1 MADFPKY
8 IRIDVTG
15 PDKNGHVNAE
25 LTPDNNVKPIV
36 TAHWQERYEHRWK
49 KIEGTDKI
57 DNFAGVDYGFHNGPL
72 CVKCGLSFCE
82 HCEPE
87 KFSSSCPVPHYKCS
101 VCGYE
106 SDTKTP
112 FCANCGAEM
121 RAANDRH
128 YGDEGRTGNARP
140 YDGGEGD

>member
-25 LTPDNNVKPIV
+25 LTPDNNVKPMV
-36 TAHWQERYEHRWK
+36 TAEWK
-49 KIEGTDKI
+49 NDSDGLPTCTNCGEIALQRV
-57 DNFAGVDYGFHNGPL
+57 F
-72 CVKCGLSFCE
+72 VK
-82 HCEPE
+82 
-87 KFSSSCPVPHYKCS
+87 VPHLIQDVRMVKSKFC
-101 VCGYE
+101 
-106 SDTKTP
+106 P
-112 FCANCGAEM
+112 FCGAEM
-121 RAANDRH
+121 RAANDRP